1 MSLDLPNSA
10 FFIQLALFLF
20 TLYIL
25 NRFIFNPLI
34 LVIEERRKRGQET
47 SSEAIK
53 ITEKTQTLLAEYEN
67 KRAGYREQRHQKL
80 EELKTKLYEAQ
91 SKQVEAARAE
101 ISRNFKKEKDSLAQS
116 IQTAK
121 TALENETISIVKTV
135 TEKFIT

>member
-1 MSLDLPNSA
+1 MSLDLPNST

-101 ISRNFKKEKDSLAQS
+101 ISRNFKKAKDSLAQS

>member
-1 MSLDLPNSA
+1 MSLDLPNST

-34 LVIEERRKRGQET
+34 LVIEER
-47 SSEAIK
+47 IK
-53 ITEKTQTLLAEYEN
+53 ITEKTQVLLAEYEN

-80 EELKTKLYEAQ
+80 EELKTKLYETQ
-91 SKQVEAARAE
+91 SKQIEIARAE

>member
-1 MSLDLPNSA
+1 MSLDLPNST

-53 ITEKTQTLLAEYEN
+53 ITEKTQALLTEYEN

-91 SKQVEAARAE
+91 NKQIEVARTEMAK
-101 ISRNFKKEKDSLAQS
+101 NFKKAKDSLGQS

-121 TALENETISIVKTV
+121 ADLESETINIVKTV
-135 TEKFIT
+135 TEKFVS